1 METTILTTTC
11 ILIALGVLIK
21 RFPQLIAGYNTM
33 SKEEKK
39 SVDIKG
45 LSTFM
50 CYSFVG
56 MGIIPLLFF
65 YICLGIGHADW
76 AGLSSIIPILYLP
89 YLIYKANT
97 FDHNTNKRSRKY
109 IVALSILTVVIIS
122 LFMINGINPS
132 TVKIKQNEI
141 VFTGMFGTSKSLN
154 SLISMR
160 LSDSLPHIS
169 RRLNG
174 LSIGGINKGKFS
186 MENGNTCLMFLSST
200 HSPYIVFQDK
210 DGREI
215 FYNARSKD
223 ETIELYQQLS
233 DKIPTK

>member
-1 METTILTTTC
+1 
-11 ILIALGVLIK
+11 
-21 RFPQLIAGYNTM
+21 M
-33 SKEEKK
+33 SEEEKK
-39 SVDIKG
+39 KVDIKG
-45 LSTFM
+45 LSTFI

-97 FDHNTNKRSRKY
+97 FDHNPSKKSRKF
-109 IVALSILTVVIIS
+109 IISLSILTLVIIS

-132 TVKIKQNEI
+132 TVKINQNEI
-141 VFTGMFGTSKSLN
+141 IFTGMFGTSKPLN
-154 SLISMR
+154 SVTKMR
-160 LSDSLPHIS
+160 LSDSLPTIS

-200 HSPYIVFQDK
+200 HSPYIVFEDK

-223 ETIELYQQLS
+223 ETLELYNLLS
-233 DKIPTK
+233 SQIPVK